1 MEEEEQDL
9 SYKLRGEKSLPSA
22 ILLSKWSPRM
32 DVIALALED
41 GSVVLQRLSWDSVW
55 SVDPGDTPVNALSW
69 RPDGKV
75 LAIGYSDGVLI
86 EVSIEKGEML
96 QKLKLGSSKIT
107 VLTWIE
113 APPPATMPPSSSVLL
128 NKSNT
133 SYKDNSV
140 RFLPPLPLI
149 ENDEMSDD
157 EEDNVT
163 HKESVPSSKY
173 ISHLSSMTLLL
184 AGDECGHIHIVI
196 DGVLHIT
203 SLSLLS
209 EGMTVSSII
218 SLKMSHNFCTLA
230 AVSCNENNTLFY
242 NLVDTSLLANKVNE
256 LHFVAVKY
264 NHVLSVMAYVGDVIR
279 AMTDAWEDGLLT
291 VDKKMERYAKT
302 LPSCL
307 QLMDEYIILLACGQ
321 ARAEL
326 KSFLVDEL
334 TAKGVKKIGLSI
346 EMSYK
351 SLRRYT
357 INHLNKAIE
366 ALNFH
371 LHDLFGVSG
380 WDNVF
385 GCIGLSTETL
395 QGCMQVLGSF
405 ALKAQEFLYVT
416 DESLQNLKIFFI
428 WLYTIIIKLAGEP
441 APTPPIEEGPTP
453 EELQMIIDFLRKR
466 LKPVHSEGHG
476 QAFSLDLVGQYLLS
490 KNLSVV
496 EEPSQTIW
504 DKILSDTASL
514 TREVAPWLIKSQTN
528 KSIMQLYQSLQ
539 SSVNKAFN
547 STKEA
552 MQSLFV
558 QKTSLKL
565 FDYNSNLSSRMKSLV
580 TLYSNDTGS
589 SSCLFPINE
598 HQIATLEHD
607 QDSEVKYGSFF
618 VQCTSENE
626 EERTEKYH
634 IYDMSVYNGD
644 TLSLLLYNGASYMVA
659 QLPMA
664 AVSTVTLNLIGCEVL
679 QDSIQMLSG
688 VDIGREL
695 AQGTSLGRFQAK
707 SLEVSGSRK
716 LAAVVSIG
724 GRRVQ
729 LFDVDAEQDDEDI

>member
-163 HKESVPSSKY
+163 QLVIAFCHF
-173 ISHLSSMTLLL
+173 
-184 AGDECGHIHIVI
+184 CGHIHIVI

-209 EGMTVSSII
+209 E
-218 SLKMSHNFCTLA
+218 
-230 AVSCNENNTLFY
+230 
-242 NLVDTSLLANKVNE
+242 VDTSLLANKVNE

-395 QGCMQVLGSF
+395 QGQYNRNKVIKKGRDGGEIGTCILTRCMQVLGSF